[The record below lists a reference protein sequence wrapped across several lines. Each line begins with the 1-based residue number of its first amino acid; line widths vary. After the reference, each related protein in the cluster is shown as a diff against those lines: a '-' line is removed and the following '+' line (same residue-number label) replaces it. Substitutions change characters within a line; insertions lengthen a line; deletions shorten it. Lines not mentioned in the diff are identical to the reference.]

1 MPVGPNV
8 TVGSTTGGIEV
19 VSPVETV
26 LVETGK
32 PEGRGVRMSKIP
44 GRGDRRPLWVEDP
57 GRAEGPRK
65 AEDTIWSEGSCG
77 RVEDLADPA
86 EGRARR
92 G

>member
-1 MPVGPNV
+1 M
-8 TVGSTTGGIEV
+8 

-32 PEGRGVRMSKIP
+32 PEGRGVRM
-44 GRGDRRPLWVEDP
+44 DRRPLWVEDLEDLVDP
-57 GRAEGPRK
+57 GRAGRAEGPRK

-86 EGRARR
+86 EGRTRR
-92 G
+92 GQE